1 MAFLRLVAGG
11 LSMQQLQ
18 LAQIFML
25 HEGLGVDIPDAN
37 TLNNGYTFS

>member
-1 MAFLRLVAGG
+1 MGFLRRLRGDCRC
-11 LSMQQLQ
+11 SNFS